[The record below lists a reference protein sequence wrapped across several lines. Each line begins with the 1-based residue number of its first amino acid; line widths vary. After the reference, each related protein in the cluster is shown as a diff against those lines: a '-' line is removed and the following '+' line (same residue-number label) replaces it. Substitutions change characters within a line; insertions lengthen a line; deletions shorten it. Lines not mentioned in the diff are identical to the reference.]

1 MSIYHLLIGV
11 NTERKKRSESAA
23 KDRLS
28 GSSCHG
34 HCKCPFTVH
43 LTQDCSQQVG
53 VSPRPRGHSQLLSF
67 VITLS
72 FYLSVSE
79 PHAQI
84 LAWSAVTSSAFLSTR
99 LRPVKDP
106 HEEGP
111 DRTHSS
117 PEYPCLQIWPPSG
130 RASIHLW
137 ETETDRSVN
146 NCHVLNGSNILFW
159 HSIKCW

>member
-11 NTERKKRSESAA
+11 NTERKRRSESAA

-53 VSPRPRGHSQLLSF
+53 VSPRPRGHSQPSSF
-67 VITLS
+67 VIPLS
-72 FYLSVSE
+72 FYLSVSQ
-79 PHAQI
+79 PRAQI
-84 LAWSAVTSSAFLSTR
+84 FAWSTVTSSAFLSTR

-106 HEEGP
+106 HEGEREGRGAP
-111 DRTHSS
+111 VGPTAH
-117 PEYPCLQIWPPSG
+117 L
-130 RASIHLW
+130 SIHVFKSDPHL
-137 ETETDRSVN
+137 EEHQFIFRKLKLKNLSTIALFN
-146 NCHVLNGSNILFW
+146 NILF
-159 HSIKCW
+159 